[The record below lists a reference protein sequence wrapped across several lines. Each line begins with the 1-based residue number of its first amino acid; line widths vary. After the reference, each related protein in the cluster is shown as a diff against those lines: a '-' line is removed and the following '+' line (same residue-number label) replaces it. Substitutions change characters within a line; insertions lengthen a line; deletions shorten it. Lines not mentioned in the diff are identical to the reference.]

1 MIYLFK
7 SGRSVRVI
15 NIYKDPFP
23 LLYLTFTLGVIM
35 KNYSSSIKNQ
45 PQSQPI
51 FGRTDMVKNN
61 AGGYVFEITPQ
72 QRLERFLLIGSEGG
86 TYYTGEQKLTEE
98 NAKSVVKLI
107 KTNGV
112 DVVNTV
118 VDFSVNGRA
127 PKADAGLFV
136 LALCATYGDEKAK
149 KAAYSAIASVC
160 RTSTQ
165 LFLFTSNLQNLRG
178 WSNGLRKGVAN
189 FYTNRTP
196 EQIAYQMIKYRDRA
210 GFTHA
215 DVLRLSHPKAKN
227 PEQNALFGYA
237 VGKVPAAKVKNVQVK
252 AYEAAKTAKGK
263 DLLAE
268 IAKGR
273 LTWEMVPTEA
283 LNDAQVLG
291 ELAKNMPLNALIR
304 NLNRFAYNGM
314 TKGNTEITK
323 FIVGKLTNTEF
334 VAKGGMHPV
343 NIINSMLTYSSG
355 KGQLGGKTWEVNQNV
370 VDALSQT
377 YELALAAIVPT
388 GKSILIGVDVSGSM
402 STTPVAKMQMNCA
415 QVANVLALTILKS
428 EKNAEMVWFDTK
440 LVKCT
445 MGRRNSVDEAIRMT
459 PNGGGTDCAQ
469 PLIHAA
475 NTLNHYDAIII
486 LTDNET
492 WAGKQ
497 HAGDVLAS
505 YRKNV
510 NRDVK
515 VIEVAFAANSSSVL
529 PPDDPNLLRVVGFDG
544 RVTEIINQYL
554 K

>member
-1 MIYLFK
+1 
-7 SGRSVRVI
+7 
-15 NIYKDPFP
+15 
-23 LLYLTFTLGVIM
+23 M
-35 KNYSSSIKNQ
+35 KNYSSGITNR
-45 PQSQPI
+45 PQTQPI

-61 AGGYVFEITPQ
+61 AGGYVFEITLQ

-86 TYYTGEQKLTEE
+86 TYYVGEQKLTAE
-98 NAKSVVKLI
+98 NADSVVALI
-107 KTNGV
+107 KADGLG
-112 DVVNTV
+112 VVNTV

-136 LALCATYGDEKAK
+136 LALCATYGNEATK
-149 KAAYSAIASVC
+149 KAAYAAIASVC

-165 LFLFTSNLQNLRG
+165 LFLFTSNIQNLRG

-189 FYTNRTP
+189 FYTNRTN

-237 VGKVPAAKVKNVQVK
+237 VGKTPVEKVKNTQIK
-252 AYEAAKTAKGK
+252 AYEAAKTAKGEE
-263 DLLAE
+263 LLGLIKE
-268 IAKGR
+268 GR
-273 LTWEMVPTEA
+273 LTWEMVPTEN
-283 LNDAQVLG
+283 LNDVSVLSY
-291 ELAKNMPLNALIR
+291 LLDNMPLNALVR

-314 TKGNTEITK
+314 TKGNTEVTK
-323 FIVGKLTNTEF
+323 RIVSKLTNAEF

-343 NIINSMLTYSSG
+343 NIINSMLTYATG
-355 KGQLGGKTWEVNQNV
+355 RGNLGGKVWDVNQNI

-377 YELALAAIVPT
+377 YELALAALVPT
-388 GKSILIGVDVSGSM
+388 GKNILIGVDVSGSM
-402 STTPVAKMQMNCA
+402 SSNAVAKMQMTCA

-428 EKNAEMVWFDTK
+428 EKNAELVWFDTG
-440 LVKCT
+440 LVKCN

-459 PNGGGTDCAQ
+459 PRGGGTDCAQ

-492 WAGKQ
+492 WAGNQ
-497 HAGDVLAS
+497 HAFDVLTS

-515 VIEVAFAANSSSVL
+515 VIEVALVANSSSVL
-529 PPDDPNLLRVVGFDG
+529 PEDDANLLRVVGFDG
-544 RVTEIINQYL
+544 SVTEIINEYL

>member
-1 MIYLFK
+1 
-7 SGRSVRVI
+7 
-15 NIYKDPFP
+15 
-23 LLYLTFTLGVIM
+23 M
-35 KNYSSSIKNQ
+35 KNYSTGITNQ
-45 PQSQPI
+45 PQSKPI

-86 TYYTGEQKLTEE
+86 TYYVGEQQLTEE
-98 NAKSVVKLI
+98 NAKSVAKLI
-107 KTNGV
+107 KTNGL

-118 VDFSVNGRA
+118 IDFSVNGRA

-136 LALCATYGDEKAK
+136 LALCATYGDAATK
-149 KAAYSAIASVC
+149 KAAYAAIASVC

-165 LFLFTSNLQNLRG
+165 LFLFTSNIQNLRG

-189 FYTNRTP
+189 FYTNRTT

-227 PEQNALFGYA
+227 KDQNSLFGYA
-237 VGKVPAAKVKNVQVK
+237 VGKVPASEVKNRQIQC
-252 AYEAAKTAKGK
+252 YEAAKTATGK
-263 DLLAE
+263 ELLGLIAE
-268 IAKGR
+268 GR

-283 LNDAQVLG
+283 LNDTEVLSY
-291 ELAKNMPLNALIR
+291 LLDNMPLTALVR

-314 TKGNTEITK
+314 TKGNTETTK
-323 FIVGKLTNTEF
+323 RIVSKLTNAEF
-334 VAKGGMHPV
+334 VAKGNMHPV
-343 NIINSMLTYSSG
+343 NVINSLLTYSSG
-355 KGQLGGKTWEVNQNV
+355 RGQMGNKTWEVNQNI
-370 VDALSQT
+370 VDALSET
-377 YELALAAIVPT
+377 YELALKALVPT
-388 GKSILIGVDVSGSM
+388 GKNILVGVDVSGSM
-402 STTPVAKMQMNCA
+402 SSTAVAKMQMTCA

-428 EKNAEMVWFDTK
+428 EKNAELVWFDTG
-440 LVKCT
+440 LVKCN
-445 MGRRNSVDEAIRMT
+445 MGRRNSVDEAIRLT
-459 PNGGGTDCAQ
+459 PRGGGTDCAQ

-486 LTDNET
+486 LTDSET
-492 WAGKQ
+492 WAGNR
-497 HAGDVLAS
+497 HAADVLTS

-515 VIEVAFAANSSSVL
+515 VIEVALAANSSSVL

-544 RVTEIINQYL
+544 SVTEIINEYL